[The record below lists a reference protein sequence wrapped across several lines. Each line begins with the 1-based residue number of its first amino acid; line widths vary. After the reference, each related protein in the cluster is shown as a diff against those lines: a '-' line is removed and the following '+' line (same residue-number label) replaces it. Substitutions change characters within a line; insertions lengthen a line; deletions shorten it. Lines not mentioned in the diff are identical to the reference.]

1 MLRTLNP
8 RVLSCMAPCDDV
20 VSDILQA
27 LTVGVLEHGVDLIQK
42 VPQVSFLNVC
52 GVPLPLPVY
61 P

>member
-1 MLRTLNP
+1 
-8 RVLSCMAPCDDV
+8 MAPCDDV